1 MDKILKNKL
10 LVGAI
15 IVVVLALVG
24 GGAFYFMSQS
34 KTANET
40 VIEEV
45 ENVKA
50 LEPEDLGLELESVSD
65 GKIIKLTASKLTG
78 VESIEYE
85 VSYDAEVVEGG
96 GEPFTATRGVT
107 GGLTI
112 KAGES
117 EVSKDIDL
125 GTCSRNVC
133 KYDKVIS
140 DVTFNIRVNYTDG
153 TVGGIETKIK
163 LEQ

>member
-1 MDKILKNKL
+1 MENLFKNKL
-10 LVGAI
+10 LIAAVV
-15 IVVVLALVG
+15 VVVLAVAVG
-24 GGAFYFMSQS
+24 GGMYLMSRNS
-34 KTANET
+34 PTNEA

-45 ENVKA
+45 ENVKE
-50 LEPEDLGLELESVSD
+50 LKPEDIGLELEAVSD
-65 GKIIKLTASKLTG
+65 GKIITLTATKLTD

-85 VSYDAEVVEGG
+85 VSYDAEVEEDG

-112 KAGES
+112 KSGES
-117 EVSKDIDL
+117 QVTKDIDL

-140 DVTFNIRVNYTDG
+140 DVTFNIRVNYKDG
-153 TVGGIETKIK
+153 TVGGIETKVK
-163 LEQ
+163 LSN